1 MRPLLVLAS
10 CTAFSQEIYVRSEY
24 QRVGADGQVIARDRV
39 ARPREILSPAFARN
53 AFASYIVTINIP
65 AETHY
70 QFEVAQNPVDAV
82 RVALYRQ
89 HYNPNG
95 VPDRLEKVSGP
106 IEGKTTQAENQ
117 TFWADFWVDA
127 NAPVQRIK
135 IELQLWIGDRWVLYP
150 MEARIVETR
159 VPAIQPKFSNL
170 PAPEARAD
178 LAMISPWRDYLCRPI
193 ASEFKP
199 SETNIR
205 LLQQRNVQQ
214 DVALARQKGRDFV
227 LSAFVRAGILAENAV
242 ASKWCELP
250 VEQWRGELG
259 AEWYLRVRDALLR

>member
-1 MRPLLVLAS
+1 MENKTTWRRASLLAFIALALHAQQQDRPVPPPGVTVSDADRKELEAGIAKLSDAIKALGKNALLSDV
-10 CTAFSQEIYVRSEY
+10 
-24 QRVGADGQVIARDRV
+24 QVFR
-39 ARPREILSPAFARN
+39 
-53 AFASYIVTINIP
+53 
-65 AETHY
+65 
-70 QFEVAQNPVDAV
+70 DAV

-95 VPDRLEKVSGP
+95 VPDRLEKVTGV
-106 IEGKTTQAENQ
+106 IEGKTTQVENQ
-117 TFWADFWVDA
+117 TFWVDFWVDA

-135 IELQLWIGDRWVLYP
+135 IELQLWVGDRWVLYP
-150 MEARIVETR
+150 MEARIVDAR
-159 VPAIQPKFSNL
+159 VPSFQPKFSVL

-193 ASEFKP
+193 ASEFTP

-227 LSAFVRAGILAENAV
+227 LSAFVRAGIPAEQAM

-259 AEWYLRVRDALLR
+259 TEWYMRVRDALLR